1 MLKLDSLAAAFL
13 LTVFFLLETVHVMG
27 VATEDR
33 TAVMTFGLPASEV
46 LSYML

>member
-13 LTVFFLLETVHVMG
+13 LTVFFLLETVHVMC

-33 TAVMTFGLPASEV
+33 TAVMTFELPASEV
-46 LSYML
+46 